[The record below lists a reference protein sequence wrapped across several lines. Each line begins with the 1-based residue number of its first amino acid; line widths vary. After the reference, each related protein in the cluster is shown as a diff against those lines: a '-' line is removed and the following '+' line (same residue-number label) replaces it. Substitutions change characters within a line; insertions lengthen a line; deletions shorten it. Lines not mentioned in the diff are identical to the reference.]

1 MYFKEALDKKQPV
14 GCFWLSLGSIP
25 LAEFIAETSETSQ
38 APLAVV
44 FDMQHGLWDRMA
56 LENAIGL
63 IKTGLIPLVRVAD
76 CDRFHISGA
85 LDAGAEGVI
94 VPLIETAEQAQDAVQ
109 YANYPPEGTRSAGGV
124 RPIRDFAAY
133 VDMARK
139 TTAVALM
146 IETRAGLDNI
156 AEIIET
162 PGLDMIFIG
171 TGDLCLSLGLAKDDP
186 ALEQAI
192 GKIKRTC
199 DAANVPCGI
208 FTPDVTQ
215 AKKRRE
221 QGFLLVVISDD
232 ITANRN
238 LYQEK
243 SREFTAD

>member
-1 MYFKEALDKKQPV
+1 MYFKEALGKKQPV
-14 GCFWLSLGSIP
+14 GCFWLSLGAIP
-25 LAEFIAETSETSQ
+25 LAEFIAETRAASPT
-38 APLAVV
+38 PLAVV

-76 CDRFHISGA
+76 CDRFHISAA

-94 VPLIETAEQAQDAVQ
+94 VPLIETAEQARNALQ
-109 YANYPPEGTRSAGGV
+109 YANYPPDGTRSAGGV

-133 VDMARK
+133 VDIARK
-139 TTAVALM
+139 TTVTALM
-146 IETRAGLDNI
+146 IETHAGLENI
-156 AEIIET
+156 AKIVET

-171 TGDLCLSLGLAKDDP
+171 TGDLGLSLGLTKDDP

-192 GKIKRTC
+192 GKIKTAC
-199 DAANVPCGI
+199 DGASVPCGI

-215 AKKRRE
+215 AKRRRE

-232 ITANRN
+232 ITANRT

-243 SREFTAD
+243 THEFTAD

>member
-14 GCFWLSLGSIP
+14 GCFWLSLGAIP
-25 LAEFIAETSETSQ
+25 LAEFIAETSETSPD
-38 APLAVV
+38 PLAVV

-63 IKTGLIPLVRVAD
+63 IRADLIPLVRVAD

-109 YANYPPEGTRSAGGV
+109 YANYPPNGTRSAGGV
-124 RPIRDFAAY
+124 RPIRNFAAY
-133 VDMARK
+133 VEIARK
-139 TTAVALM
+139 TTVTALM
-146 IETRAGLDNI
+146 IETRKGFENI
-156 AEIIET
+156 GEIIKT

-171 TGDLCLSLGLAKDDP
+171 TGDLSLSLELAMDDP

-192 GKIKRTC
+192 EKIKSVC
-199 DAANVPCGI
+199 DATNVPCGI
-208 FTPDVTQ
+208 FTPNVAQ
-215 AKKRRE
+215 AKRRRE